1 MSPNNYKLS
10 NNSYH
15 VHHDIY
21 SIKTIN
27 TITDKGFVNF
37 AEYNLDLVNWCWMR
51 KINHLCIRVE
61 QFPPKISFKY
71 MFSGV
76 FNDEI
81 QNNCIVY
88 HDISYVT
95 QGYFI

>member
-27 TITDKGFVNF
+27 TVTDKGFVNF
-37 AEYNLDLVNWCWMR
+37 AEYNLDLVN
-51 KINHLCIRVE
+51 
-61 QFPPKISFKY
+61 
-71 MFSGV
+71 
-76 FNDEI
+76 
-81 QNNCIVY
+81 
-88 HDISYVT
+88 
-95 QGYFI
+95 